1 MATTDDDLDLPTGKE
16 LNERWKQVSRAVQGE
31 VIRKVRRGETS
42 EDKHEAFLIAAMAKR
57 QLSDWVMRP
66 ELILPIF
73 VGIMA
78 LLSIVWD
85 DFSFASALTA
95 PLLYA
100 AYMIWMRGNYTR
112 AYRKSVEVLRADA
125 GEPSS
130 SA

>member
-1 MATTDDDLDLPTGKE
+1 MAADEDLEIPTGKE
-16 LNERWKQVSRAVQGE
+16 LNERWKQLSRGVQGE
-31 VIRKVRRGETS
+31 VIKKARRGETS
-42 EDKHEAFLIAAMAKR
+42 EDKHEALLIAAMAKR

-78 LLSIVWD
+78 VLSIVWD

-112 AYRKSVEVLRADA
+112 AYRRSVAVLRGDA

-130 SA
+130 GA